1 VAVHDRA
8 LMRDQVQ
15 KNSGRDHFCT

>member
-15 KNSGRDHFCT
+15 KNSGRDYFCT